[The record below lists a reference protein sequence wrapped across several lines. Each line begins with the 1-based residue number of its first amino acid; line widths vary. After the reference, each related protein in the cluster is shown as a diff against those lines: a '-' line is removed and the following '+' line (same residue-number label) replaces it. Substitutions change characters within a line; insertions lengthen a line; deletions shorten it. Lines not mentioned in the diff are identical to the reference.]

1 MGSCKVA
8 RESADH
14 LRQLA
19 IPEEHVTGGS
29 SYNHYVMINKPLGSI
44 YRANVP
50 RLKAIEGAVDP
61 TNVMGLAGGLK
72 PPLDGLPSNTICI
85 VTFDYVY
92 DQCEQYNTV
101 YAQ

>member
-1 MGSCKVA
+1 MQQVA

-19 IPEEHVTGGS
+19 IPEEHVTSGA
-29 SYNHYVMINKPLGSI
+29 SYGNYAMFNKPLSSI
-44 YRANVP
+44 YRAYMT
-50 RLKAIEGAVDP
+50 RLKAIKGAVDP

-72 PPLDGLPSNTICI
+72 PSLDGLPSNTICI
-85 VTFDYVY
+85 VAFDYVY
-92 DQCEQYNTV
+92 DQCEQYSTV